1 MASLIEAVH
10 SGDVGEVAERALAA
24 GTLATG
30 TLGAGDPADEIHRR
44 VVAAC
49 RSIGAELDT
58 TEATV
63 LARLR
68 AVGIDAG
75 ATPRPRLPQRRTVQ
89 LRVTDHAVA
98 EQAATALGA
107 DGFERWE
114 TWTGATRRSFAR
126 HADHLTVARTDDA
139 TTVVRVAWREA
150 TTRTRRQRITTP
162 TIGDWQMVTLPTWAW
177 SAYPMVRVVRLAA
190 ERTGLR
196 RRHEAT
202 LGPFLATPASLL
214 APLLHEADVTPD
226 DVVLDLGCG
235 DGRLPVTAA
244 LAGSRAVGIER
255 SAALADRARRR
266 AVAAAVADRV
276 TIVTGD
282 AREADLDPID
292 VVFAFLPTDVLADL
306 LPSILSGLRPGGRVI
321 AHEQNRLPDHVHPR
335 PTRSTV
341 VASGDAL
348 TVAHRWDV

>member
-126 HADHLTVARTDDA
+126 HADHLTVALARLGSRTDPIGCVG
-139 TTVVRVAWREA
+139 VV
-150 TTRTRRQRITTP
+150 
-162 TIGDWQMVTLPTWAW
+162 
-177 SAYPMVRVVRLAA
+177 
-190 ERTGLR
+190 
-196 RRHEAT
+196 
-202 LGPFLATPASLL
+202 GPKRMPYQ
-214 APLLHEADVTPD
+214 H
-226 DVVLDLGCG
+226 
-235 DGRLPVTAA
+235 A
-244 LAGSRAVGIER
+244 LQ
-255 SAALADRARRR
+255 
-266 AVAAAVADRV
+266 
-276 TIVTGD
+276 
-282 AREADLDPID
+282 
-292 VVFAFLPTDVLADL
+292 
-306 LPSILSGLRPGGRVI
+306 ILSHARDQI
-321 AHEQNRLPDHVHPR
+321 AQ
-335 PTRSTV
+335 S
-341 VASGDAL
+341 A
-348 TVAHRWDV
+348 W